1 MVYMDLIR
9 KLEKRFGFRELPET
23 AQVQFNNAR
32 QTPDELKEDWADRV
46 LSLATR
52 AFRDLPEFHMYQQ
65 AVVRLC
71 QGAADKEARSYAF
84 NIRPK
89 NIEEAIDKMRWF
101 QHNYQA
107 IFGTTLGR
115 NPRREVKQ
123 VSLGPHYG
131 GKARVCAIGTD
142 RVTDKSLEKKMGEV
156 LSAQGKEM
164 SEIKSNIAALSTQ
177 MAAIMEEV
185 KRNRIVRYRAQSRSP
200 PPRKGDKQGCF
211 HCGAMGH
218 FKRECPRL
226 GSPTGEKRVSFQ
238 ENKEALNSKGATRE
252 A

>member
-1 MVYMDLIR
+1 
-9 KLEKRFGFRELPET
+9 
-23 AQVQFNNAR
+23 
-32 QTPDELKEDWADRV
+32 
-46 LSLATR
+46 
-52 AFRDLPEFHMYQQ
+52 
-65 AVVRLC
+65 
-71 QGAADKEARSYAF
+71 
-84 NIRPK
+84 
-89 NIEEAIDKMRWF
+89 MRWF
-101 QHNYQA
+101 QHNNQA

-123 VSLGPHYG
+123 VSPGPQYG
-131 GKARVCAIGTD
+131 GEARMCAIGTN
-142 RVTDKSLEKKMGEV
+142 RVIDKSLEKNMGEV

-185 KRNRIVRYRAQSRSP
+185 KRNRIYSYRAQSRSP
-200 PPRKGDKQGCF
+200 FPRKADKQGCF

-218 FKRECPRL
+218 FKRECSRL

>member
-1 MVYMDLIR
+1 
-9 KLEKRFGFRELPET
+9 
-23 AQVQFNNAR
+23 
-32 QTPDELKEDWADRV
+32 
-46 LSLATR
+46 
-52 AFRDLPEFHMYQQ
+52 MYQQ

-71 QGAADKEARSYAF
+71 QGTADKEAGSYAS
-84 NIRPK
+84 NTRPK

-123 VSLGPHYG
+123 VSPGPHYG
-131 GKARVCAIGTD
+131 GEARVCAIGTD
-142 RVTDKSLEKKMGEV
+142 RVTDKSLERKMGEV

-164 SEIKSNIAALSTQ
+164 SEIKSNIVALSTQ

-185 KRNRIVRYRAQSRSP
+185 KKNRLDRYRAQSRSP
-200 PPRKGDKQGCF
+200 SPRQGDKQGCF

-226 GSPTGEKRVSFQ
+226 GSPAGEKRVSFQ
-238 ENKEALNSKGATRE
+238 ENKEALNSKGVTRE